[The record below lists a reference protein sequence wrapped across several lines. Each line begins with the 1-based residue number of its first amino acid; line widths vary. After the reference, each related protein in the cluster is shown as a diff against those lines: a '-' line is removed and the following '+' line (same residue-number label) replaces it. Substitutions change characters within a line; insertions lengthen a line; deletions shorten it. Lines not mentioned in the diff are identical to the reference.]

1 MNTNTNHDNK
11 DGGKLKNQEW
21 KQIKEKLLASRY
33 FVENSKNVIEDYED
47 IELNEA
53 KILNKY
59 R

>member
-1 MNTNTNHDNK
+1 MSMNTNHDNK

-33 FVENSKNVIEDYED
+33 FVENSKSVIDDYED

>member
-33 FVENSKNVIEDYED
+33 FVENSKNVIDDYED

>member
-53 KILNKY
+53 KLLNKY

>member
-1 MNTNTNHDNK
+1 MNTNHDDK

-33 FVENSKNVIEDYED
+33 FVENSKNVIDDYED